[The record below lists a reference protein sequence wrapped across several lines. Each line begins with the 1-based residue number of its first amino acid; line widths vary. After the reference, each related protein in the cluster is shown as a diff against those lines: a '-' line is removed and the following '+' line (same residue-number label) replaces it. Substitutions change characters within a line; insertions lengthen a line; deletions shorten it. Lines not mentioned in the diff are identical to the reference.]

1 VVEVGYPPRSPWY
14 GLMRR
19 ERIPPE
25 TLLLRR
31 MEVQVLALLGALRAG
46 GDWGAIAA
54 EHHAGEPVWTEVG
67 REDAAFFE
75 RRS

>member
-1 VVEVGYPPRSPWY
+1 MQRLTLPPP
-14 GLMRR
+14 
-19 ERIPPE
+19 

-31 MEVQVLALLGALRAG
+31 MEVQMLSLLGELRAG

-54 EHHAGEPVWTEVG
+54 EHWAGQPPSTEPG

-75 RRS
+75 ACGR

>member
-1 VVEVGYPPRSPWY
+1 
-14 GLMRR
+14 MRR
-19 ERIPPE
+19 ERIPPA

-31 MEVQVLALLGALRAG
+31 MEIQVLSLLGALGAA

-54 EHHAGEPVWTEVG
+54 EHHAGEPASTALG
-67 REDAAFFE
+67 REDAAFFQ